1 MGSGNANEMWH
12 QQKKVPMLRV
22 QPLGRY
28 GVRHTGCQE
37 QKPVEVFRDTKNS
50 KALCASSASP

>member
-12 QQKKVPMLRV
+12 QQKKVPTLRV

-28 GVRHTGCQE
+28 GVRQTGCQE
-37 QKPVEVFRDTKNS
+37 QKPVEVFRDTKNR
-50 KALCASSASP
+50 KAHRAIGARP